1 MKVLIVYE
9 SKFRNGEK
17 IVNELANILTKKGH
31 EIEKFHVKEARLKKD
46 FHADLYVFSSPVRM
60 FMLPL
65 QMKRFLKRFKP
76 SQEGAPYALMTTY
89 LDPKASALDKM
100 EAILKNKKMVKKFDS
115 FKAKVNEIKGPL
127 EEGYLDVLEEFAE
140 KISAL

>member
-9 SKFRNGEK
+9 SKFGNGEK
-17 IVNELANILTKKGH
+17 IVRVLADMLAKKGH
-31 EIEKFHVKEARLKKD
+31 EIETLHVKEARFKKD

-60 FMLPL
+60 FMLPMA
-65 QMKRFLKRFKP
+65 MKSFLKRFKP

-100 EAILKNKKMVKKFDS
+100 EAILKTKKMVKKFDS
-115 FKAKVNEIKGPL
+115 FKAKVKEMEGPL
-127 EEGYLDVLEEFAE
+127 EDGYMNVLEEFAE
-140 KISAL
+140 KIAAL